1 MPASPE
7 EFYSSLWDMATHSS
21 WAWAQ
26 IPPPSSLLPSPWQ
39 GSLAVPEI
47 RTGSCEVSS
56 AKAKSINPLLIT
68 CLIGSVGLT
77 KESFR
82 PCGLCP
88 TAAWRQGES
97 LPNESC
103 AGLASSLADVG
114 GKGSEL
120 AFLIGCILQVYLQH
134 SYSLSCWLRE

>member
-1 MPASPE
+1 MGYGNSLQLGLGTDSP
-7 EFYSSLWDMATHSS
+7 
-21 WAWAQ
+21 
-26 IPPPSSLLPSPWQ
+26 SLLPSPWQ